1 MTYRNNITY
10 RGNVLR
16 YVDTWGKIHPVS
28 PAQPAL
34 PGEKF
39 IINYSGESM
48 REAYEFCMKKFR
60 ERGTI
65 YWLRAAQ
72 RIRNRWA
79 NKIYYT
85 V

>member
-10 RGNVLR
+10 RCNVRR
-16 YVDTWGKIHPVS
+16 YVATRNKMHPVS

-34 PGEKF
+34 PGGKF

-48 REAYEFCMKKFR
+48 REAYEFCMKKFH